1 MISKS
6 SAAYLRNIHLCISA
20 ELSELVA
27 NNKTM
32 KILKKLNL
40 FNEEKLIIF
49 EKFLKYLYIG
59 SIFDKNK

>member
-6 SAAYLRNIHLCISA
+6 SAAYLRNIRLCISA
-20 ELSELVA
+20 ELPELVA

>member
-6 SAAYLRNIHLCISA
+6 SAAYLRNICLCISA